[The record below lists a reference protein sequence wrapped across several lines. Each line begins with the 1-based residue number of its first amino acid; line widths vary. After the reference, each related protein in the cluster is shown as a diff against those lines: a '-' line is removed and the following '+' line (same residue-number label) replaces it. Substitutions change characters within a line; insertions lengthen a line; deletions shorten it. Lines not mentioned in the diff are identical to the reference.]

1 MRVTTWRTWLSFG
14 GCAFA
19 SLALFG
25 CATDVNGV
33 VRDATTLEPIE
44 GATVRIG
51 DESAVTDEQGYYSLD
66 VDEDDDPQTFRVEAV
81 GYSDVADERRVT
93 GDVNPAYVDF
103 NLRPADGSS
112 SSTSTDWEGVS
123 PPPGDST
130 TGSDAGTMNEAK
142 PWDAN
147 DGQTD
152 GVRNAQDPS
161 DRPADG
167 VRPANRT
174 TEEESGRAPT
184 RGEQMEPAVPIEG
197 SEYPAPSPEA
207 PPPESM
213 RDRDEK

>member
-1 MRVTTWRTWLSFG
+1 MRVTSWKTWLSVG

-51 DESAVTDEQGYYSLD
+51 DEAATTDEQGYYSLD

-103 NLRPADGSS
+103 NLRPADGPTPS
-112 SSTSTDWEGVS
+112 WEGVS
-123 PPPGDST
+123 PPASDST
-130 TGSDAGTMNEAK
+130 TSR
-142 PWDAN
+142 PWDVN
-147 DGQTD
+147 DGASD
-152 GVRNAQDPS
+152 GVRKAGDPS
-161 DRPADG
+161 TRPADG
-167 VRPANRT
+167 VTPANRT
-174 TEEESGRAPT
+174 TEEESGAAPR
-184 RGEQMEPAVPIEG
+184 RGEQKEPAVPIEG
-197 SEYPAPSPEA
+197 NEYPAPSPEA
-207 PPPESM
+207 PLPESL
-213 RDRDEK
+213 RDRDDR

>member
-1 MRVTTWRTWLSFG
+1 MRVTSWKTWLSFG

-44 GATVRIG
+44 GATVCIG
-51 DESAVTDEQGYYSLD
+51 DESATTDEQGYYSLD
-66 VDEDDDPQTFRVEAV
+66 VDEDDAPQTFRVEAV

-103 NLRPADGSS
+103 NLRPADGS
-112 SSTSTDWEGVS
+112 TTDWEGVS
-123 PPPGDST
+123 PPASDST
-130 TGSDAGTMNEAK
+130 TTR
-142 PWDAN
+142 PWDVN
-147 DGQTD
+147 DGQSD

-161 DRPADG
+161 TRPADG
-167 VRPANRT
+167 VKPANRT
-174 TEEESGRAPT
+174 TEEESGQAPT

-213 RDRDEK
+213 RDRDER